1 MTVDATD
8 LGNLYHNSRSF
19 LSAKPRN
26 SVPTSAR
33 ITRRARIALRE
44 IIDELAKRDLAGTAL
59 DDLGRNRIGFE
70 DPFRCQQDPAA
81 LGLAV
86 HEPHATR
93 QPWACGGIDENGR
106 VTHTLLQSFGTNA
119 PGGRCF
125 GAT

>member
-1 MTVDATD
+1 MMSLDCLD
-8 LGNLYHNSRSF
+8 NS
-19 LSAKPRN
+19 N
-26 SVPTSAR
+26 G
-33 ITRRARIALRE
+33 E
-44 IIDELAKRDLAGTAL
+44 IIRSATTNLAAASSDWSISNFAGTAL

-70 DPFRCQQDPAA
+70 DPFGRQQDPAA
-81 LGLAV
+81 LRLAV

-125 GAT
+125 GATYA